1 MARLAIIAKAMT
13 PRIFQDR
20 FIVYEPAK
28 NPATNCGKKIMT
40 ATTDAD
46 IQEQSCST
54 CSGGNCIALR
64 VGLEKRQTR

>member
-28 NPATNCGKKIMT
+28 NPATNCGKEIMN

-46 IQEQSCST
+46 IQRT
-54 CSGGNCIALR
+54 IVLNLLG
-64 VGLEKRQTR
+64 RQLHRFARWA